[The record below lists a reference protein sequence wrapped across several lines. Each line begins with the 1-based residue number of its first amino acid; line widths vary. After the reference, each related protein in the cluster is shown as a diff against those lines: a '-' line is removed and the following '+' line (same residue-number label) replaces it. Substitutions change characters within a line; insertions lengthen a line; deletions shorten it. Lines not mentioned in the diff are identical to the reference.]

1 MASKMGIALKNNQDL
16 AAFQEG
22 LFEKDKQDMARLK
35 CQLYAD
41 LQHQSVRDC
50 YLLDAYNICH
60 KLFQEVRKTD
70 VANSKAVPITVY
82 LCPLKLFVNAAKIQF
97 RAVYDYEDRDD
108 VDYILMFGNALKEYE
123 EISTKAKAVLKTTKN
138 DLRSP
143 LRGFLDAIFRYRIKI
158 QYALRTDVLHARMNQ
173 RSEKT
178 LKWIDR
184 IQNHPLFSPSVL
196 KTWLDYKTA
205 EIEMAAKMSNLN
217 GITFLANKKQLEEE
231 LINCLNTKYAL
242 VLWIPPMDQR
252 TNAILEMI
260 TDYLKTCDSE
270 LVEIIGPAEEKDDE
284 IPWHMVQHQRKQ
296 VLGKVRELVSLV
308 DRNKSQIIPA
318 RYFIVVGDGLD
329 CHFSIYQD
337 GNLLKEKLD
346 RLPKSPTG
354 LRILESS
361 PSEIVVKWDYED
373 LEYPGF
379 HFLVQYLPVGSNY
392 DVPWTQFMTANPGE
406 MQTTIK
412 LDKPLHI
419 RVFAAT
425 SIGCSEFS
433 EMVYAEPKMED
444 EMESVEETVGQE
456 AAGKRKRLS

>member
-1 MASKMGIALKNNQDL
+1 MM
-16 AAFQEG
+16 
-22 LFEKDKQDMARLK
+22 
-35 CQLYAD
+35 
-41 LQHQSVRDC
+41 
-50 YLLDAYNICH
+50 
-60 KLFQEVRKTD
+60 
-70 VANSKAVPITVY
+70 
-82 LCPLKLFVNAAKIQF
+82 
-97 RAVYDYEDRDD
+97 
-108 VDYILMFGNALKEYE
+108 
-123 EISTKAKAVLKTTKN
+123 
-138 DLRSP
+138 
-143 LRGFLDAIFRYRIKI
+143 
-158 QYALRTDVLHARMNQ
+158 
-173 RSEKT
+173 
-178 LKWIDR
+178 
-184 IQNHPLFSPSVL
+184 
-196 KTWLDYKTA
+196 
-205 EIEMAAKMSNLN
+205 
-217 GITFLANKKQLEEE
+217 
-231 LINCLNTKYAL
+231 
-242 VLWIPPMDQR
+242 
-252 TNAILEMI
+252 
-260 TDYLKTCDSE
+260 TDYLKACDSE

-284 IPWHMVQHQRKQ
+284 IPWHVAQHKRKQ

-318 RYFIVVGDGLD
+318 HYFIVVGDGLD

-373 LEYPGF
+373 LGYPGF
-379 HFLVQYLPVGSNY
+379 HFTAQYLPVGSNY